1 MPGQEAEVPT
11 GDGAPL
17 EEPTPQPVLEVE
29 SVPGAEGNEQGE
41 PAVTPPASPEAK
53 ILEAAVTNT
62 VQ

>member
-1 MPGQEAEVPT
+1 VPT